1 MQGKKVLL
9 HANHGVIIA
18 TETIGEAFDYL
29 YFLERAAE
37 VQLKALSSGTPLKL
51 IDEAVC
57 IETRDKFIKPGVAKE
72 VNSYQHEFIK
82 PGVKKEVN
90 SYQHPLWDHSV
101 LYAFAC
107 HLYGP

>member
-9 HANHGVIIA
+9 HANHGVIVA

-37 VQLKALSSGTPLKL
+37 VQLKALSSGKPLKL

-57 IETRDKFIKPGVAKE
+57 IDTRDKFIKPGVAKE
-72 VNSYQHEFIK
+72 VSRCQR
-82 PGVKKEVN
+82 
-90 SYQHPLWDHSV
+90 PL
-101 LYAFAC
+101 
-107 HLYGP
+107 